1 MRKSFLRLILGS
13 VLFCWVASF
22 ATMVTYSRRVSWLES
37 KASTDGVAFA
47 YQLLEKEEPE
57 QREQRLQALRPHYWI
72 PMELVSFGEVQER
85 TGKTPTPGE
94 HIPLRA
100 SAREEWL
107 FIGFED
113 GAHALAIGPVDPV
126 DLRGNIPIGV
136 VLIIF
141 ILPILAGIFA
151 FVMERSFRKVERAS
165 DAIAGGD
172 LSARLEP
179 EGGATSELADRFN
192 TMAERIE
199 RLVKSRDELV
209 QAVSHELGSPLSR
222 LRFHMALLEDEPSEK
237 HEERLR
243 VMNHELDMLDELV
256 AELLGYVQSDELAL
270 DLTAFDPA
278 RALTDLAELAVLD
291 AHEDRGIEVKLDLQ
305 EDVIVYA
312 DPRHF
317 QRAIE
322 NLLRNATRYASAQV
336 LIELSRDG
344 TNLHVTIHDDGP
356 GIPEE
361 FWEKVML
368 PFVRLEAD
376 RGRKT
381 GGVGLG
387 LAIVGRILQRHG
399 GSVTIGTSPLGGAAF
414 RTSWPQRDT

>member
-1 MRKSFLRLILGS
+1 MAYSLQQLLNDEESALRLYFDDIADSTPLSREREVELSTRIHQGDQ
-13 VLFCWVASF
+13 VA
-22 ATMVTYSRRVSWLES
+22 
-37 KASTDGVAFA
+37 
-47 YQLLEKEEPE
+47 
-57 QREQRLQALRPHYWI
+57 
-72 PMELVSFGEVQER
+72 
-85 TGKTPTPGE
+85 
-94 HIPLRA
+94 
-100 SAREEWL
+100 
-107 FIGFED
+107 
-113 GAHALAIGPVDPV
+113 
-126 DLRGNIPIGV
+126 
-136 VLIIF
+136 
-141 ILPILAGIFA
+141 
-151 FVMERSFRKVERAS
+151 
-165 DAIAGGD
+165 
-172 LSARLEP
+172 
-179 EGGATSELADRFN
+179 
-192 TMAERIE
+192 
-199 RLVKSRDELV
+199 RDELV